1 MRKQFNDNLRWMDV
15 FLLIPYATIITDD
28 LTELRKENDY
38 QKIS

>member
-1 MRKQFNDNLRWMDV
+1 MF